1 MSHIYYSS
9 ELKFNLRILTD
20 QKLPW
25 SLDGICYGIVS
36 FISFSTFTF
45 LSYYYYAEEFLEHAH
60 LHHLTRQDTRHNFS
74 VSLLTQHMPKFHPNP
89 TYTLPLR
96 KPRLDRTKA
105 DGRTEWI
112 GFQFWIFWLSSRW
125 SKTVHFRSFDLF
137 T

>member
-1 MSHIYYSS
+1 MIHILNSH
-9 ELKFNLRILTD
+9 LRILTD

-74 VSLLTQHMPKFHPNP
+74 VSSAESHPNP
-89 TYTLPLR
+89 N
-96 KPRLDRTKA
+96 
-105 DGRTEWI
+105 
-112 GFQFWIFWLSSRW
+112 
-125 SKTVHFRSFDLF
+125 
-137 T
+137 